1 MRTKNAL
8 VMNLSVQAKTELK
21 EILRK
26 DIGPE
31 VDNFNETE
39 LEEFGVFLLTIGAT
53 SLKVRA
59 RQQ

>member
-1 MRTKNAL
+1 
-8 VMNLSVQAKTELK
+8 MNLSVQAKTELK
-21 EILRK
+21 EVLRK

-31 VDNFNETE
+31 VENFTETE

>member
-1 MRTKNAL
+1 MS
-8 VMNLSVQAKTELK
+8 LSVQAKTELK

-31 VDNFNETE
+31 VENFSEAE
-39 LEEFGVFLLTIGAT
+39 LEEFGLFLLTIGVN

-59 RQQ
+59 RLQQ